1 MALMEI
7 SVVPLGTGQP
17 GVGEYVA
24 DIISYLKKQ
33 DLPHTLT
40 DMGTV
45 LEGEIDQLLAV
56 AKILHELPF
65 QKNIWRV
72 VTHISIDDRR
82 DKKIHL
88 QDKIKSVTNRLS

>member
-24 DIISYLKKQ
+24 DIINYLKKQ

>member
-7 SVVPLGTGQP
+7 SVVPLGTGQT

-24 DIISYLKKQ
+24 DIISYLSRQ
-33 DLPHTLT
+33 DLPHKLT
-40 DMGTV
+40 DMGTII
-45 LEGEIDQLLAV
+45 EGEIDQLLEV

-65 QKNIWRV
+65 QKNVWRV

-88 QDKIKSVTNRLS
+88 EDKIKSVTQRLN

>member
-24 DIISYLKKQ
+24 DIIKYLQ
-33 DLPHTLT
+33 QQNLPHTLT

-45 LEGEIDQLLAV
+45 IEGEVDQLLEV

-65 QKNIWRV
+65 QKNVWRV
-72 VTHISIDDRR
+72 VTHINIDDRR

-88 QDKIKSVTNRLS
+88 GDKIKSVTHRLS

>member
-7 SVVPLGTGQP
+7 SVVPLGTGRP

-33 DLPHTLT
+33 DLPHVLT

-56 AKILHELPF
+56 AKILHEMPF